1 MRRKPSSLVCKTVS
15 TPWQVTV
22 FPDSAFRA
30 QEPDCLTI
38 RAALVLVNSR
48 SFFPRGGPAGVLE
61 FYHRKQTQVCRSTCS
76 AELSAVDDG
85 TSHGLVMQCSIV
97 AVLHGPLSAV
107 SLQQLMEGG
116 SLPVPW
122 EIVTDNQGMFSS
134 VSAERLNVPTEP
146 HLLYLLR
153 SFRDRLDAG
162 TVQALWWID
171 TRDMISDA
179 LTKGGLNRQPLLDL
193 WKKAVH
199 LLVGDEPKCF
209 KVASRS

>member
-1 MRRKPSSLVCKTVS
+1 MQRKPSSLVCKRVP

-22 FPDSAFRA
+22 FLDSAFRA
-30 QEPDCLTI
+30 QEPDCLAI
-38 RAALVLVNSR
+38 RAAVVLVSSR

-61 FYHRKQTQVCRSTCS
+61 FYHRKQTRICRSTFP

-85 TSHGLVMQCSIV
+85 TSHCLVMQCLIV
-97 AVLHGPLSAV
+97 EVPHGPLSAV
-107 SLQQLMEGG
+107 SLKQLMESG
-116 SLPVPW
+116 SLPVPLG
-122 EIVTDNQGMFSS
+122 IVTGNQGMFSS
-134 VSAERLNVPTEP
+134 VSAERLNAPTEP

-153 SFRDRLDAG
+153 SLRDRLDAG

-199 LLVGDEPKCF
+199 RFVGDEPIFF
-209 KVASRS
+209 KVASR